1 MQANNTTR
9 KAEYPWAFHAVPLR
23 EGMRVVEIGGGL
35 SGFQFVVASLGCEV
49 LNVDPGM
56 GAHGRGWPVDAAAI
70 DRVNRAFGTRVRLH
84 PGFLSDALIADG
96 SCDVVYGISVVEHIP
111 PDEIP
116 GTVREA
122 YRILRPGGHLVLT
135 VDLFLNLRPFC
146 SRTSN
151 EFGTNVSVR
160 ELAESADFE
169 LVLGDRR
176 ELLGY
181 PEFDPDRVLSIL
193 DELFVGAYPALAQCL
208 VLRRPGASSTP

>member
-1 MQANNTTR
+1 
-9 KAEYPWAFHAVPLR
+9 
-23 EGMRVVEIGGGL
+23 
-35 SGFQFVVASLGCEV
+35 
-49 LNVDPGM
+49 VDPGM
-56 GAHGRGWPVDAAAI
+56 EAHGRGWPVDAAVI
-70 DRVNRAFGTRVRLH
+70 DGVNRAFGTRVRLH
-84 PGFLSDALIADG
+84 RGFLSDATIADG
-96 SCDVVYGISVVEHIP
+96 SCDVVYAISVIEHIP

-160 ELAESADFE
+160 ELAESADFQ

-176 ELLGY
+176 ELFGY

-193 DELFVGAYPALAQCL
+193 DELLLGAYPALAQCL
-208 VLRRPGASSTP
+208 VLRRPGGN

>member
-1 MQANNTTR
+1 
-9 KAEYPWAFHAVPLR
+9 
-23 EGMRVVEIGGGL
+23 MRVVEIGGGL
-35 SGFQFVVASLGCEV
+35 SGFQFVVASLGCDV

-56 GAHGRGWPVDAAAI
+56 EAHGRGWPVDADAI
-70 DRVNRAFGTRVRLH
+70 DSVNRAFGTRVRLH
-84 PGFLSDALIADG
+84 PGVLSDAPIADG

-111 PDEIP
+111 PGEIV
-116 GTVREA
+116 GTLREA

-151 EFGTNVSVR
+151 EFGTNVSVC
-160 ELAESADFE
+160 ELVESADFE
-169 LVLGDRR
+169 LVFGDRR

-193 DELFVGAYPALAQCL
+193 DELFVGVYPSLAQCL
-208 VLRRPGASSTP
+208 VLRRPGATSTP